1 MEGKQVKGK
10 RERRGGRGGGDGG
23 GIVHLKKKLHGLS
36 TTL

>member
-1 MEGKQVKGK
+1 MKGK
-10 RERRGGRGGGDGG
+10 REGRGGRGEGGGDGG